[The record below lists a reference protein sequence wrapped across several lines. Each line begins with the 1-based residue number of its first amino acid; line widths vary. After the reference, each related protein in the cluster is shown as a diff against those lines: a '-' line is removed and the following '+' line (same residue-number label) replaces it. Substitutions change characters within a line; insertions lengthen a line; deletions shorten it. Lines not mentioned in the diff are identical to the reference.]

1 MRRWH
6 SIAAGLVVLLAACS
20 SPSSSA
26 SEVPATAD
34 QDGVAQ
40 LQVEVLERY
49 PHDTAAFTQG
59 LELHEGLLYE
69 STGLY
74 GESDARTVTPET
86 GEVVELVELPDSVF
100 GEGMTIVDDR
110 IWQITWQEQTAFLRD
125 RTDLAELDQVSY
137 TGEGWGICYDRDREQ
152 LVMSDGTPQLTFRD
166 PISFEPTGTVT
177 VTRAGQPVQ
186 RINELECVG
195 DRVWANI
202 WQTDEIV
209 RIDHATGTVDAV
221 VDASGLLTD
230 EERASADVLN
240 GIAAAPGFGGA
251 ASEEAD
257 TFLITGKLWPTV
269 FLVRFVPA

>member
-125 RTDLAELDQVSY
+125 RADLAELDQVSY